1 MLRILG
7 MVWVL
12 GYCPLAGHAQYG
24 VAGISAGMQVSGLN
38 YLDGVG
44 VGAFLEGRFATNGR
58 LQASATAGLVTGREP
73 ANGGFARERINS
85 LDLVLLYRLNTF
97 DAPAGVYLGAG
108 LGLLHTEVRGRSPF
122 GTTFGSAV
130 PFLAQ
135 VEIDYS
141 PIPVFALYG
150 ALVARVITFGI
161 DSPTDPFL
169 TSSGSSTAKM
179 RSQVVLRVGARY
191 WW

>member
-1 MLRILG
+1 MLKILG
-7 MVWVL
+7 MLWVL
-12 GYCPLAGHAQYG
+12 GCCSIAGHAQYG
-24 VAGISAGMQVSGLN
+24 VAAIGAGMQISGLS
-38 YLDGVG
+38 YLDGGG

-73 ANGGFARERINS
+73 VNGGFARERVNS

-108 LGLLHTEVRGRSPF
+108 LGLLHAEVRGRSPF
-122 GTTFGSAV
+122 GPTFGSAV

-135 VEIDYS
+135 VEVDYS
-141 PIPVFALYG
+141 PTPVFALYG
-150 ALVARVITFGI
+150 ALVARAITFGI
-161 DSPTDPFL
+161 ASPTDPFL
-169 TSSGSSTAKM
+169 TSSGSSTTKM
-179 RSQVVLRVGARY
+179 RSQVVLRIGARY